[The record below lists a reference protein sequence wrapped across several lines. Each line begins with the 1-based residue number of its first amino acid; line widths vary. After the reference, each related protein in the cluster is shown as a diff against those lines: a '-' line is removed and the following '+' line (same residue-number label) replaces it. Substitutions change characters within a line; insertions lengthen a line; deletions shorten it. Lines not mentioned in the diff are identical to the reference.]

1 MISKPKKPKY
11 NKQKS
16 KAKWKSYNVF
26 EVADSFKDSKL
37 IAESISDARRFA
49 YRAKA
54 TVVGDSRVRP
64 YEPIYIDGA
73 PNGMSGYWTVLS
85 VKHIFGSR
93 VAKYMM
99 ELELGTD
106 ILGEVNEAAYKQQ
119 QTRDV
124 SGELAGQAIKPA
136 ESKLVEYAVP
146 VNDTQLT
153 PNTIASPNISSP
165 SNTLPIDE
173 SSPDLYQ
180 NSVPNFSNIPRSVSW
195 VATSSRLVIS

>member
-11 NKQKS
+11 NNQKA

-26 EVADSFKDSKL
+26 EVSDSFSDSRL

-54 TVVGDSRVRP
+54 TVVGDARVKP
-64 YEPIYIDGA
+64 YEPIYIDNV

-85 VKHIFGSR
+85 VKHIFGSKI
-93 VAKYMM
+93 AKYMM

-106 ILGEVNEAAYKQQ
+106 ILGEVNEDAYKQQ

-124 SGELAGQAIKPA
+124 SGELAGQAIKAA
-136 ESKLVEYAVP
+136 ESKLIEYSVP
-146 VNDTQLT
+146 INSETLV
-153 PNTIASPNISSP
+153 PNKLGSPNIVTP
-165 SNTLPIDE
+165 ANTLPIDT

-180 NSVPNFSNIPRSVSW
+180 NSFPDFSNIPRSVSW
-195 VATSSRLVIS
+195 VATSSRSVIS